1 MDTYVKVCEE
11 LFSAAKT
18 EFKHLEYFYFHN
30 FIYEPVWKDNE
41 RRHGERISVF
51 DVLHKYTPDYK
62 VVFVGGAAMSPYE
75 IVHAGGSVEHWNEE
89 AGAVWFKRVQE
100 QFPRLVWLNPEAED
114 RWHYTPSIQVTN
126 ELIGADRMFPMT
138 LSGLEQTMKR
148 LTPCGTPRARYRSH
162 PTARIGAQQAH
173 GRATG

>member
-1 MDTYVKVCEE
+1 MLSCFLVVASRRRHTRCALVTGVQTCA
-11 LFSAAKT
+11 LP
-18 EFKHLEYFYFHN
+18 
-30 FIYEPVWKDNE
+30 IYETVWKDNA

-62 VVFVGGAAMSPYE
+62 VVFVGDAAMSPYE

-114 RWHYTPSIQVTN
+114 RWHYTPSIQ
-126 ELIGADRMFPMT
+126 DRKST
-138 LSGLEQTMKR
+138 R
-148 LTPCGTPRARYRSH
+148 LNSSH
-162 PTARIGAQQAH
+162 
-173 GRATG
+173 